1 MLKTP
6 DSCACFLVQKTGK
19 DQIETSVE
27 RRPFAELPQGDVVV
41 RVAYSSLNFKD
52 AMAAMGHPG
61 VAKRFPHVPGID
73 AAGTVF
79 SSGDSRFR
87 EGDEVIVTGHGLGS
101 DTWGGWAEYVR
112 VPGSWVVARPAGLSL
127 REAMILGT
135 AGFTAAQSMWQLQR
149 HDVTPD
155 RGPVLVTGATGGVG
169 VLAVK
174 LLAKLGYEVHASS
187 GKAEAKGWLISQ
199 GATQVVGRDELND
212 RTTRPLL
219 SGRWA
224 GAVDTV
230 GGPILGTVLRSIRHR
245 GCVTACGLTAGSD
258 LPVTVYPFILR
269 GVTLQGIDS
278 AECPDEP
285 RREIWRLL
293 SSDWKLPDLESIATE
308 VNWSQLPQQIDRIFH
323 GRVQGRTLV
332 RED

>member
-1 MLKTP
+1 MPTLP
-6 DSCACFLVQKTGK
+6 DTFACYLVQKSGK
-19 DQIETSVE
+19 DQVTTSVE
-27 RRPFAELPQGDVVV
+27 RRPTHELPQGDVVV
-41 RVAYSSLNFKD
+41 RVQYSSLNFKD

-73 AAGTVF
+73 AAGVVA

-101 DTWGGWAEYVR
+101 DTWGGWSELVR
-112 VPGSWVVARPAGLSL
+112 VPADWVVARPKGLTL

-135 AGFTAAQSMWQLQR
+135 AGFTAAQSVWQLRR
-149 HDVTPD
+149 HDITPD
-155 RGPVLVTGATGGVG
+155 RGPILVTGATGGVG
-169 VLAVK
+169 ILAVK

-187 GKAEAKGWLISQ
+187 GKSDARDWLLSH
-199 GATQVVGRDELND
+199 GAAQVLGRDEVND
-212 RTTRPLL
+212 RGTRPLL
-219 SGRWA
+219 SARWA

-245 GCVTACGLTAGSD
+245 GCVTCCGLTAGSD

-269 GVTLQGIDS
+269 GITLQGIDS

-293 SSDWKLPDLESIATE
+293 SSDWKLDNLESIATE
-308 VNWSQLPQQIDRIFH
+308 VTWAQLPAQVDAIFH
-323 GRVQGRTLV
+323 GKVRGRTLV
-332 RED
+332 RQ